1 MFTIMCTPPPRA
13 LRCAT
18 SLRRRA
24 RSDRFAANS
33 PPFFTLG
40 TINIFPAL
48 AVCLQA
54 DAARFLKE
62 TDKTA
67 LRTTKLAA
75 KLAVQLGKAEAKASA
90 GGAAIASAEA
100 ASLLEPENMDL
111 MAEVLDERA
120 ALAAGQDVPALTAGG
135 ASGARGKLT
144 KREMGL
150 LRWGKKNHKV
160 GNKDP
165 YGNPDAETVTSFGP
179 AGAKV
184 AGGGKKG
191 RRGKKKDGF
200 TRVTMPH
207 HQTYSGP
214 A

>member
-1 MFTIMCTPPPRA
+1 MRYFATPPR
-13 LRCAT
+13 
-18 SLRRRA
+18 SLA
-24 RSDRFAANS
+24 RSDRFVANPQLS
-33 PPFFTLG
+33 SRSRYEYF
-40 TINIFPAL
+40 
-48 AVCLQA
+48 QA
-54 DAARFLKE
+54 DAACFLKE

-90 GGAAIASAEA
+90 GGTAIASAEA

-111 MAEVLDERA
+111 MAEVLDKRA
-120 ALAAGQDVPALTAGG
+120 ALAAGQDVPELTAGG
-135 ASGARGKLT
+135 ASGAHGKLT

-165 YGNPDAETVTSFGP
+165 YGNPDPETVTSLGP

-191 RRGKKKDGF
+191 RRGKKRDGF